1 MHNHQLKLMTY
12 FFLIGLVATAC
23 GDDSASSTTCVQNPA
38 QCPSGTRCMVDEIGN
53 AFCGPITPIDG
64 TDVLVLTDDMGTSN
78 TGGTG
83 GMGGT
88 AGNTGGAA
96 GNRMGGSSGAG
107 GQNNSGGTAGQAG
120 ATGNGGSSSGGTA
133 GSNAGGGG
141 GSDNTCRDLSILLK
155 PSRGVANTA
164 RIMLAVDRSGS
175 IIDWNGW
182 NAIEA
187 GIADTLN
194 LLGEGV
200 QFGLTLF
207 PSPTGGAGVR
217 DDCTSAQLN
226 QTVGYDNTDD
236 ILRFLDIGGPQS
248 NQGTPTSTAIQ
259 AAGDHLLEAPTGAD
273 YILLVTDGAPNCNAF
288 SNEPSRHDECICTT
302 GSSCFLFDDNYM
314 CLDEARTTTLIQRY
328 ADAGIKTIVLGITV
342 DTPSI
347 SSIPCPANR
356 TCGPAQSCSC
366 DSGNG
371 CPGNT
376 TGQCQDELRPTLRAF
391 AQAGGASNNGDFY
404 EVSNLNDLQS
414 AITTTAA
421 SVRPCTFDLEDIAN
435 VNGAL
440 TVTIDGNEI
449 ANDPNRADGWYAEGD
464 ILTFY
469 GSACVT
475 IRDGRAHAIA
485 ASCGDD

>member
-1 MHNHQLKLMTY
+1 
-12 FFLIGLVATAC
+12 
-23 GDDSASSTTCVQNPA
+23 
-38 QCPSGTRCMVDEIGN
+38 
-53 AFCGPITPIDG
+53 
-64 TDVLVLTDDMGTSN
+64 
-78 TGGTG
+78 
-83 GMGGT
+83 
-88 AGNTGGAA
+88 
-96 GNRMGGSSGAG
+96 
-107 GQNNSGGTAGQAG
+107 
-120 ATGNGGSSSGGTA
+120 
-133 GSNAGGGG
+133 
-141 GSDNTCRDLSILLK
+141 
-155 PSRGVANTA
+155 
-164 RIMLAVDRSGS
+164 MLAVDRSGS
-175 IIDWNGW
+175 IVDWGGW

-207 PSPTGGAGVR
+207 PSPTGGVGIR

-226 QTVGYDNTDD
+226 QRVGYDNNEN
-236 ILRFLDIGGPQS
+236 ILRFLEIGGPET

-288 SNEPSRHDECICTT
+288 ANEPNRHDQCVCTT

-342 DTPSI
+342 DTPDP
-347 SSIPCPANR
+347 SSVPCPANR
-356 TCGPAQSCSC
+356 TCAPAQSCSC

-371 CPGNT
+371 CPANT

-391 AQAGGASNNGDFY
+391 AQAGGVSDNGNFF
-404 EVSNLNDLQS
+404 EVSDINDLQT

-449 ANDPNRADGWYAEGD
+449 ANDPGRAEGWYAEDG

-469 GSACVT
+469 GSACTT

-485 ASCGDD
+485 ATCE